1 MRSPIIFTHQLFK
14 RTGKCFGRTIAV
26 NGISMAI
33 GEGAD
38 LWLFGRERCWEN
50 HHDPDALRIDA
61 LRRADRERFMDLTSG
76 ADRSRVRSHFGYVP
90 QRFSLYG
97 DLTVLENLR
106 FFGGA
111 YRVPKDRLRTRIEK
125 LPSEL
130 DLAANRDTKAAS
142 LSGGFKQLLS
152 ISCALIHEPSLLF
165 LDEPTAGL
173 DPVHRQYIWDLL
185 YKLSRQ
191 GNTIFLTTHY
201 MDEAE
206 RCTDIGLIQNGQLL
220 AKGSP
225 LALKEGLPTKL
236 LEVHVEE
243 VMDGMQIFRGLPG
256 VYGVELRS
264 GRLRI
269 QARDSE
275 ALLKG
280 WLERW
285 PYSNLRWLG
294 YTWVEP
300 EMEDVFMAYS
310 QSFYF
315 ATPVWKKE
323 VHRRVKGT
331 PGEIKETRYRKTAPF
346 QIPSWLH
353 WTTVSSQRGSE

>member
-1 MRSPIIFTHQLFK
+1 MLKADRRGANGAISRLGDNGLQAQGFCPRGRERSRFFSTIKYHFRIMVDLVISLDGLEK
-14 RTGKCFGRTIAV
+14 RFGNRIAV
-26 NGISMAI
+26 NDISMAI
-33 GEGAD
+33 GEGEI
-38 LWLFGRERCWEN
+38 FGFLGANGAGKTTTIRMLCG
-50 HHDPDALRIDA
+50 
-61 LRRADRERFMDLTSG
+61 LTRPTRGQG
-76 ADRSRVRSHFGYVP
+76 AIHGLDIWSNRSRVRSHFGYVP
-90 QRFSLYG
+90 QRFSLYA

-111 YRVPKDRLRTRIEK
+111 YRVPKDQLRTHIKK
-125 LPSEL
+125 LLTDL
-130 DLAANRDTKAAS
+130 DLAENRNTKAGS
-142 LSGGFKQLLS
+142 LPGGFKQLLS

-185 YKLSRQ
+185 YRLSRQ
-191 GNTIFLTTHY
+191 GTTIFLTTHY

-206 RCTDIGLIQNGQLL
+206 RCTDIGFIQSGRLL

-225 LALKEGLPTKL
+225 LALREGLPSKL
-236 LEVHVEE
+236 LEVHVED

-269 QARDSE
+269 HARDSE
-275 ALLKG
+275 ALLKS

-300 EMEDVFMAYS
+300 DMKDVFIAYS
-310 QSFYF
+310 QSYF
-315 ATPVWKKE
+315 ADT
-323 VHRRVKGT
+323 G
-331 PGEIKETRYRKTAPF
+331 
-346 QIPSWLH
+346 
-353 WTTVSSQRGSE
+353 